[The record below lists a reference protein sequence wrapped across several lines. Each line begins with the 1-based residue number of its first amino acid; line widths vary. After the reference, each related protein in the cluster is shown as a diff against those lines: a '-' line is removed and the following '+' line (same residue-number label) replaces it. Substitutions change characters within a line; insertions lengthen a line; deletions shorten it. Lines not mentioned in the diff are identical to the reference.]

1 MDRKKSRP
9 TTVDEYIA
17 QSPESVQPALRK
29 LRSTIR
35 EAAPGAEER
44 ISYQMPG
51 FFLNGQLVWFGVH
64 KNHIGFYPTASGMEA
79 FKKELSGYKQSKG
92 AVQFPLDQPIP
103 YDLIRKMVKYKVA
116 ENLKKRGS
124 RYTQ

>member
-1 MDRKKSRP
+1 MDAQTSRP
-9 TTVDEYIA
+9 TTIDEYIA
-17 QSPESVQPALRK
+17 QSPKAVQPTLRK
-29 LRSTIR
+29 LRSTIK
-35 EAAPGAEER
+35 EAAPEAEEK

-64 KNHIGFYPTASGMEA
+64 TNHIGFYPTGEGIAA

-103 YDLIRKMVKYKVA
+103 YDLIRKIVKFKVA
-116 ENLKKRGS
+116 ENLKKRGGRS
-124 RYTQ
+124 SK